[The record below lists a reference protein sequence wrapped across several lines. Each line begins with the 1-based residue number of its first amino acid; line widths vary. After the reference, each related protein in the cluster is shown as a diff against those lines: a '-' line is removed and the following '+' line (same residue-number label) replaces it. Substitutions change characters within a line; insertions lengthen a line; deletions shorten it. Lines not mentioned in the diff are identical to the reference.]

1 MTKRDMKIRDV
12 EIEIQKKLVE
22 VAKRKGYSSRDEMLR
37 EILEKVA
44 YEEYKWR
51 RKYGTKI

>member
-1 MTKRDMKIRDV
+1 MKIRDV

-37 EILEKVA
+37 EILEKIA
-44 YEEYKWR
+44 YEEY
-51 RKYGTKI
+51 GTKI